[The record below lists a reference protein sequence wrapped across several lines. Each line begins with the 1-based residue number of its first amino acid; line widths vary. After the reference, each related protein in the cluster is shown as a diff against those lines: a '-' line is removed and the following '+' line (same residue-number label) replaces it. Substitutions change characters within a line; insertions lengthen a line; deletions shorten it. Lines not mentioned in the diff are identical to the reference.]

1 MHEQKFQGSLEVL
14 IKFELISIN
23 RIMILLKTTS
33 KRFLDNTCKP
43 VDRIVDENDH
53 WMVVHQFNFS
63 VTKVLNWQW
72 IIDNNY

>member
-1 MHEQKFQGSLEVL
+1 MHEQKFQGSLKDL

-53 WMVVHQFNFS
+53 WMVVHQLTLALPKF
-63 VTKVLNWQW
+63 
-72 IIDNNY
+72 

>member
-1 MHEQKFQGSLEVL
+1 MHEQKFQGSLEDL

-33 KRFLDNTCKP
+33 MRSLDNTCKP

-53 WMVVHQFNFS
+53 WMVVHQLTLALPKF
-63 VTKVLNWQW
+63 
-72 IIDNNY
+72 